1 MPHEPTGWR
10 PPVQRAAAKRYPACD
25 YTQPVESFYTTRRGR
40 LSGYCKPCQRSATR
54 LSGRRR
60 DAAIRLLIA
69 SHPEEYQVWL
79 RLVRGGSQPHLPERG
94 VGDAA

>member
-1 MPHEPTGWR
+1 MPHEPTGSR
-10 PPVQRAAAKRYPACD
+10 RPVQRAAVKHCPACD
-25 YTQPVESFYTTRRGR
+25 STQLVGNFYTTRCGR
-40 LSGYCKPCQRSATR
+40 LSGSCKSCQRAAAR
-54 LSGRRR
+54 LSDRRR

-94 VGDAA
+94 AGDAA

>member
-1 MPHEPTGWR
+1 MPHEPTGLC
-10 PPVQRAAAKRYPACD
+10 PSIQRAAVKRCPACAS
-25 YTQPVESFYTTRRGR
+25 TQPVENFYSTRPGR
-40 LSGYCKPCQRSATR
+40 LSGYCRPCQRAAAR
-54 LSGRRR
+54 LSHRRW

-94 VGDAA
+94 AGDAA

>member
-1 MPHEPTGWR
+1 MPHEPTGSCPR
-10 PPVQRAAAKRYPACD
+10 VQRVAVKRCPACAS
-25 YTQPVESFYTTRRGR
+25 TQPVENFYTTRRGR
-40 LSGYCKPCQRSATR
+40 LSGYCKSCQRAAAR
-54 LSGRRR
+54 LSDRRR

-94 VGDAA
+94 AGDAA

>member
-1 MPHEPTGWR
+1 MPYEPTGLC
-10 PPVQRAAAKRYPACD
+10 PSIQRAAVKRCPACAS
-25 YTQPVESFYTTRRGR
+25 TQAVENFYTTRRGR
-40 LSGYCKPCQRSATR
+40 PSGYCKPCQRSATR

-79 RLVRGGSQPHLPERG
+79 LLVCGGSQQRLGERG
-94 VGDAA
+94 AGDAA